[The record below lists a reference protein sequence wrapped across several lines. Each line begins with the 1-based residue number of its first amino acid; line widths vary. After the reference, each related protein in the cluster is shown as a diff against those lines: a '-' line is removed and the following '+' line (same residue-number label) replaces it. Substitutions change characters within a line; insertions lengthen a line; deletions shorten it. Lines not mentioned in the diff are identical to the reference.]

1 MCSNYFEI
9 LATDEGFNGKMDSD
23 QVYITKDA
31 DNCTKANAQKPPVTK
46 FKRKVQGKKKHVKEQ
61 N

>member
-1 MCSNYFEI
+1 
-9 LATDEGFNGKMDSD
+9 MDSD